1 MGKNNMKKLEM
12 DTQCYLCYL
21 KRNADIAHS
30 LGDEA
35 TATRFIRKIMELYLS
50 APAGATAPCF
60 GPQVAQLIEEFYGI
74 RDEDRFR
81 QEKAESNQFILQRL
95 DAVRDAITQAEDP
108 VYAGLQWAIL
118 GNYIDFSALRG
129 EVSFSF
135 LEELMKSAEQMD
147 VDAAAYR
154 QLCEDLR
161 RGKQLLYLCDNAGEI
176 GFDRLFAEAIQE
188 KYPHLAITFCVR
200 GGPAGNDATRE
211 DAAAVGVPFPVI
223 DNGSRLAGTQIE
235 LLGEEAK
242 QALDTA
248 DVILAKG
255 QANVET
261 MLGCGYNVY
270 YAFLVKCQR
279 FIDLFGKEKFTPMLF
294 RERAGQ

>member
-1 MGKNNMKKLEM
+1 MKKMGM
-12 DTQCYLCYL
+12 DSYCYLCYL
-21 KRNADIAHS
+21 NRNIEIART

-35 TATRFIRKIMELYLS
+35 TATAFVKRLMALYLS
-50 APAGATAPCF
+50 APENATSPWF
-60 GPQVAQLIEEFYGI
+60 GPHVADLFYEFYGI
-74 RDEDRFR
+74 TEEERYRE
-81 QEKAESNQFILQRL
+81 EKQASNAFVLQRL
-95 DAVRDAITQAEDP
+95 DAIREAITTAEDP

-129 EVSFSF
+129 EVSFRT
-135 LEELMKSAEQMD
+135 LEAMMQQASQLQ
-147 VDAAAYR
+147 VDKENYR
-154 QLCEDLR
+154 QLCRELETGHR
-161 RGKQLLYLCDNAGEI
+161 LLYLCDNAGEI
-176 GFDRLFAEAIQE
+176 GMDRLFAEAIAE
-188 KYPHLAITFCVR
+188 KYPHLEITVCVR
-200 GGPAGNDATRE
+200 GGAALNDATRE
-211 DAAAVGVPFPVI
+211 DAAAVGMPFPVI
-223 DNGSRLAGTQIE
+223 DNGTRIAGTQIE

-242 QALDTA
+242 QALEEA

-294 RERAGQ
+294 RERSDQ

>member
-1 MGKNNMKKLEM
+1 MEKMGM
-12 DTQCYLCYL
+12 DSYCYLCYL
-21 KRNADIAHS
+21 NRNIEIART

-35 TATRFIRKIMELYLS
+35 TATAFAKRLMALYLS
-50 APAGATAPCF
+50 APENATSPWF
-60 GPQVAQLIEEFYGI
+60 GPHVADLFYEFYGI
-74 RDEDRFR
+74 TEEERYRE
-81 QEKAESNQFILQRL
+81 EKQASNAFVLQRL
-95 DAVRDAITQAEDP
+95 DAIREAITTAEDP

-129 EVSFSF
+129 EVSFRT
-135 LEELMKSAEQMD
+135 LETMMQQASQMQVDRQTYRRLCQELQTG
-147 VDAAAYR
+147 
-154 QLCEDLR
+154 R
-161 RGKQLLYLCDNAGEI
+161 RLLYLCDNAGEI
-176 GFDRLFAEAIQE
+176 GMDRLFAEAIHE
-188 KYPHLAITFCVR
+188 RFPHLEITVCVR
-200 GGPAGNDATRE
+200 GGAALNDATRE
-211 DAAAVGVPFPVI
+211 DAAAVGMPFPVI
-223 DNGSRLAGTQIE
+223 DNGTRIAGTQIE

-242 QALDTA
+242 QALEEA

-294 RERAGQ
+294 RERSDQ